1 MCDRHFFSGP
11 SAWRKHVKLIFSVF
25 LTALLVQRHSQA
37 TLRQQDISKYL
48 EIEQCKVYLF
58 AGAGHGFDTDKLLS
72 VRPFTQSGSYQN
84 LR

>member
-11 SAWRKHVKLIFSVF
+11 SAWRKHVKLISVF
-25 LTALLVQRHSQA
+25 LTALLVQRHSQE

-48 EIEQCKVYLF
+48 ETEQCKVYLF
-58 AGAGHGFDTDKLLS
+58 AGAADGFDTDKLLLA
-72 VRPFTQSGSYQN
+72 RPFIQSGSYQY